1 VSRTLRLA
9 LLAAALAGCGGGR
22 EAAPAAD
29 ARTAVPLDAAQRQAV
44 VVEMRTLLGSVDG
57 VVRGLNAG
65 DTAAIKAAALRA
77 GSVDAADAALER
89 ILPADWMR
97 LAIATHTGFDSLAAA
112 ATARGAM
119 RETVLARLAAITPQC
134 VSCHALYRLP

>member
-1 VSRTLRLA
+1 MSRTLRFA
-9 LLAAALAGCGGGR
+9 LLAAALAGCGGGH
-22 EAAPAAD
+22 EAAPVAD

-44 VVEMRTLLGSVDG
+44 VDEMRTLLGSVDG
-57 VVRGLNAG
+57 VVRGLTAW
-65 DTAAIKAAALRA
+65 DTAAIKTAALRA
-77 GSVDAADAALER
+77 GSLEAADPALER

-112 ATARGAM
+112 ATAPGAT
-119 RETVLARLAAITPQC
+119 RETALARFATVTPRC